1 MAGRVFR
8 LGPSVVGLAL
18 VAAVAMGLAVPACAS
33 AAVKHKPV
41 VTAVRPTAGPRS
53 GGNTVTIAGKNFRRS
68 GKCLVKKVMFGSR
81 RATHVHVKRA
91 TSITVT
97 VPAGTGTVNVRVT
110 TLAGTSARV
119 SADKYT
125 YVAPAAKYIV
135 TSSSYAPVAGT
146 AVAISAQLASAS
158 NSPVHGSGV
167 EVTWS
172 TTGAGGSFSSATST
186 TNAGGIARVMFTT
199 SASVGTSYAVTAL
212 DGSSLT
218 GTSPTITTAD
228 KALEVEYNDTPVRA
242 YSLAELEAMTPFA
255 GNAGF
260 RKITG
265 TIIGPEAVTGVKV
278 TRLVA
283 DALGTPLADAESVD
297 VASVPPF
304 SPYSMNFSYDRLVN
318 LAGFTMYDAT
328 TKNPVA
334 NSSLTG
340 PLAAVLVYSD
350 PGGLVMPPASGPLR
364 LMVADATS
372 ENVVMSPS
380 SDSVY
385 QVNQLNVIDPR
396 PVAHSRGGR
405 SGSAPESSSE
415 PVRRMR

>member
-1 MAGRVFR
+1 
-8 LGPSVVGLAL
+8 
-18 VAAVAMGLAVPACAS
+18 MGLAVPACAS

-81 RATHVHVKRA
+81 RATHVQVKRA

-218 GTSPTITTAD
+218 GTSPTIS
-228 KALEVEYNDTPVRA
+228 RA
-242 YSLAELEAMTPFA
+242 YSLAELEAITPFA

-304 SPYSMNFSYDRLVN
+304 SPYSMNFSYGRLVN

-328 TKNPVA
+328 SNTPVA
-334 NSSLTG
+334 MSSLTG

-350 PGGLVMPPASGPLR
+350 PGGLVMPLASGPLR

-385 QVNQLNVIDPR
+385 QVNQLNVIDSG
-396 PVAHSRGGR
+396 AASRIAVSAGN
-405 SGSAPESSSE
+405 SQAATAGSTVSTAPK
-415 PVRRMR
+415 RK

>member
-1 MAGRVFR
+1 
-8 LGPSVVGLAL
+8 
-18 VAAVAMGLAVPACAS
+18 
-33 AAVKHKPV
+33 
-41 VTAVRPTAGPRS
+41 
-53 GGNTVTIAGKNFRRS
+53 VTIAGKNFRRS

-218 GTSPTITTAD
+218 GTSPTISTAD

-304 SPYSMNFSYDRLVN
+304 SPYSMNFSYDRMVN